1 VCDCIDDLIKRKIGG
16 SGLQGY
22 SPVLLG

>member
-1 VCDCIDDLIKRKIGG
+1 VRDRTGDLIRKEHRGL
-16 SGLQGY
+16 GLQGY